1 MASEKT
7 SHLVL
12 YKLVNEVMRQ
22 HAQGLQ
28 NSTSDQEKILVSIQ
42 KQTTSSL
49 SGGNILTVEQNKH
62 IPENI

>member
-42 KQTTSSL
+42 KQATSSL